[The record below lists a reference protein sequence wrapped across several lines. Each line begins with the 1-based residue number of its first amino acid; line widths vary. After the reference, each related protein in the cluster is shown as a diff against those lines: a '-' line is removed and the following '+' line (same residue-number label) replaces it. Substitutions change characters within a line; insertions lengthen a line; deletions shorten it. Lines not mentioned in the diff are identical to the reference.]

1 MYMKEKKKKGFI
13 LTEVLILCS
22 ILVLIISF
30 YTKNVIGDIK
40 KSTLYYINDDILTM
54 NEEEYEFLD
63 KVIENLK
70 SDKDIIESIDT
81 EKFKSIN
88 YEFSYLNLSFKI
100 SEGNTYMIE
109 NNGTSIL
116 YRKMDL
122 VLKNNNLIIVP
133 KYYIGYNLNI

>member
-81 EKFKSIN
+81 EKFKAIN

>member
-1 MYMKEKKKKGFI
+1 
-13 LTEVLILCS
+13 
-22 ILVLIISF
+22 
-30 YTKNVIGDIK
+30 
-40 KSTLYYINDDILTM
+40 M

-81 EKFKSIN
+81 EKFKAIN